1 MGAVGGVDRV
11 RGLAIALGVGAAVAT
26 GGVGVSG
33 VAAAAPADESSSSV
47 DSPAAAPSD
56 SATRVPSRGVA
67 THRAERKP
75 VARQRNDAPKA
86 TTGAAKPISLP
97 PVGAT
102 DSAPVRLH
110 VDPAEGVQPAR
121 SAPAGPEPASAA
133 PALPPVEPAALP
145 VVVRAAA
152 TTLTVAPVVG
162 TLQPLPAPSGSSGP
176 GSPAQTTADWLVLAA
191 VRRTGRQSTV
201 SPAAAT
207 VSTGQPVKSA
217 ATAGSKFS
225 NRTPT
230 LAPTQTAQ
238 GPAGEIAGNLNATDA
253 DGDPLTYS
261 VTTNPTHG
269 TLTLDTT
276 GGFLYTPDKASVHN
290 GVTDNFT
297 VTVSDA
303 GAGTHFHGFQGLL
316 NFLTRGRLG
325 SSGHTATRTVTLN
338 VAPVNAA
345 PTATASVGTPDPA
358 TGVVK
363 GQVIGSDADAD
374 PLSYKTSATPAKG
387 SVVVGPDG
395 SFSYTPTAAARHTA
409 ASLSATA
416 ADRADSFT
424 VTVADG
430 HGGSVSVAV
439 AVVIGP
445 DNLPPTA
452 SSNVGAPNV
461 VTGVVTGA
469 VIGSDPN
476 GDPLSYSLFQP
487 AAKGAVN
494 LAADGSF
501 TYTPTPVARHIAS
514 LPNSPQANATDSFT
528 VTVSDGNGGSTD
540 VPVNV
545 AVSPATISF
554 VFTYGSGSQY
564 WTDPVRAALQ
574 NAATRLASFIVVN
587 QPVTLTY
594 DVTGDNTPGNNLLA
608 NAFAA
613 FSSSSPGYYGTVVQT
628 KIISAT
634 DTNGGASDSQ
644 ITVNFAYPW
653 ALGDT
658 VPNNQIDFQ
667 SVAMHELVHTFGFIT
682 GMSDPSSI
690 DRNWTT
696 FDRYLAAPGGVSP
709 IGSDYVWNAAY
720 TPNLTGGNGGL
731 FFVGPNAKAAYGG
744 PVPLYTPSTWA
755 SGSSLTHLAPGSAN
769 CLMDPSDGNGP
780 GVRALTPVEVGI
792 MTDLGYTLYQG
803 PFFAVF
809 LLVRL
814 RRRKPDRPVQNRRS
828 VLENRRLSLKNS
840 RPT

>member
-1 MGAVGGVDRV
+1 MGAAGGVDRV

-26 GGVGVSG
+26 GAVGVSG
-33 VAAAAPADESSSSV
+33 VATAAPADDSSSSV
-47 DSPAAAPSD
+47 DSPAVAPSD
-56 SATRVPSRGVA
+56 RATRAPSRGVA
-67 THRAERKP
+67 TDRAERKP

-86 TTGAAKPISLP
+86 TAGAPKPISLP
-97 PVGAT
+97 PVDTT
-102 DSAPVRLH
+102 DSAPVRVH
-110 VDPAEGVQPAR
+110 VDPAETVQPAPSGR
-121 SAPAGPEPASAA
+121 TGPEPVSAA
-133 PALPPVEPAALP
+133 PARPPVPASTTP

-176 GSPAQTTADWLVLAA
+176 GSPAETTASWLVLAA

-207 VSTGQPVKSA
+207 VSTGQNPKSA
-217 ATAGSKFS
+217 ATASSRFS

-238 GPAGEIAGNLNATDA
+238 GPAGEISGTLNATDA

-261 VTTNPTHG
+261 VDAKPAHG
-269 TLTLDTT
+269 TLALDST
-276 GGFLYTPDKASVHN
+276 GHFLYTPDNASLHN
-290 GVTDNFT
+290 GATDAFT

-303 GAGTHFHGFQGLL
+303 GASTHFHGFAGLL
-316 NFLTRGRLG
+316 NMLTRGRLG
-325 SSGHTATRTVTLN
+325 SSGHTVTRTVTLN

-358 TGVVK
+358 TGVVR
-363 GQVIGSDADAD
+363 GQVTGSDADSD
-374 PLSYKTSATPAKG
+374 PLSYKTSATPTKG

-416 ADRADSFT
+416 AERADSFT

-430 HGGSVSVAV
+430 HGGSVNVRV
-439 AVVIGP
+439 AVVIGA
-445 DNLPPTA
+445 DNAPPTG
-452 SSNVGAPNV
+452 SPKVGAPDA
-461 VTGVVTGA
+461 VTGVVAGA
-469 VIGSDPN
+469 VMGSDPN

-501 TYTPTPVARHIAS
+501 TYTPTPVARHVAS
-514 LPNSPQANATDSFT
+514 LPGSPPANATDSFT
-528 VTVSDGNGGSTD
+528 VQVSDGSGGTTD
-540 VPVNV
+540 VPVDV
-545 AVSPATISF
+545 TVSPATISF
-554 VFTYGSGSQY
+554 AFSYGSGSQY

-634 DTNGGASDSQ
+634 DANGGASDSQ

-744 PVPLYTPSTWA
+744 PVPLYTPSSWA
-755 SGSSLTHLAPGSAN
+755 SGSSLTHLAPGSIN
-769 CLMDPSDGNGP
+769 YLMDPSDGNGP

-792 MTDLGYTLYQG
+792 LTDLGYTVYQG

-814 RRRKPDRPVQNRRS
+814 RRRQTSQPPINMRH
-828 VLENRRLSLKNS
+828 
-840 RPT
+840 